1 MLAHCSPSRTSA
13 RALRQSVAPA
23 RGFTLV
29 ELLTAIV
36 VLVVL
41 AMIAVP
47 SFSELIASQRVQMAA
62 MDLFT
67 SLLRARS
74 EAIKQNTNVTL
85 SPIGT
90 WAGGWTVAVGGATVD
105 THAAASNISISD
117 PGVVTYRN
125 SGRIA
130 GATQARFSVSATQTT
145 TTRCVK
151 VNLSGEPVVSDGA
164 CS

>member
-1 MLAHCSPSRTSA
+1 MAK
-13 RALRQSVAPA
+13 ALPYGSKHAC
-23 RGFTLV
+23 GFTLV
-29 ELLTAIV
+29 ELLAV
-36 VLVVL
+36 VAVLVVL
-41 AMIAVP
+41 AIIAVP

-74 EAIKQNTNVTL
+74 EAIKQNTGVTI
-85 SPIGT
+85 SPAGT
-90 WAGGWTVAVGGATVD
+90 WTAGWAVAVGGTNID
-105 THAAASNISISD
+105 THGATSNISITD

-125 SGRIA
+125 SGRLA
-130 GATQARFSVSATQTT
+130 GTTQPKFSVSATQTT

-151 VNLSGEPVVSDGA
+151 VNLSGEPVVTNGA